1 MMDTLSDYL
10 KTFNLS
16 AHVFLHANFCG
27 SWAVDTSGEKKS
39 TFHMIAR
46 GTAWL
51 HLPGDKTPIPLRSG
65 DVVVFPNDAAHTISN
80 SENPPAPEQPR
91 NQPADPDTE
100 GPVTSLICGYFL
112 FERHHWNPLLNA
124 LPDVMVIKSEES
136 ANTAL
141 MDDIIRNIIYETETE
156 GAGSDVIIDKLS
168 EVLFIHVIRTHMQHQ
183 QTGSGFIAALADPQI
198 SLALSTFHAMPG
210 KHWSVESLAN
220 TANMSRSA
228 FADRFHK
235 LVNMTPMAYVTC
247 WRMQIAH
254 QLLAQQKLAVIH
266 VAEQSGYQSEA
277 SFAKVFKKH
286 FGYGPGKVRRES

>member
-1 MMDTLSDYL
+1 MDILSDYL

-27 SWAVDTSGEKKS
+27 NWAVDTSGEKRA

-46 GTAWL
+46 GSAWL
-51 HLPGDKTPIPLRSG
+51 HLPANDVPIALRGGDI
-65 DVVVFPNDAAHTISN
+65 VVFPNDAQHTISN
-80 SENPPAPEQPR
+80 NQSPPPPEQPR
-91 NQPADPDTE
+91 NRPSTQNDV
-100 GPVTSLICGYFL
+100 GPITSLICGYFT

-124 LPDVMVIKSEES
+124 LPEVMVIKSEDT

-168 EVLFIHVIRTHMQHQ
+168 EVLFIHVVRTYMQQQ
-183 QTGSGFIAALADPQI
+183 QTSTGFIAALADKQI
-198 SLALSTFHAMPG
+198 STALSSFHAM
-210 KHWSVESLAN
+210 HSNSWSVESLAN
-220 TANMSRSA
+220 VAGMSRSA
-228 FADRFHK
+228 FASKFNK
-235 LVNMTPMAYVTC
+235 LVKMTPLAYVTC

-254 QLLAQQKLAVIH
+254 GRLSQAKESVSQ

-277 SFAKVFKKH
+277 AFAKVFKKH
-286 FGYGPGKVRRES
+286 FGYGPGKVRKGSL